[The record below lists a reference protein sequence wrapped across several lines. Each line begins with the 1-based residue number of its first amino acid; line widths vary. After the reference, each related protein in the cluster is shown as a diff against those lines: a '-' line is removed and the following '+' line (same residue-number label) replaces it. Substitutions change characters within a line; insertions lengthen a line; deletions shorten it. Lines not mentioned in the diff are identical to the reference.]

1 MPAYIVDPGG
11 RASSYS
17 IRSMYADSVRSR
29 PIVPVQPTLKLPEDH
44 RSSSFCLTWCARCR
58 PCMPGLSVKCV
69 CVKVRNSRNRVHGQG
84 KPRRRKRDNFPHN
97 QAVDIRN
104 GRLRV
109 EEHGK
114 PSISRVHSFTY
125 MHTYIKY
132 LHTSTS

>member
-69 CVKVRNSRNRVHGQG
+69 CEGTKQQEPGAWSRQASPAKARYL
-84 KPRRRKRDNFPHN
+84 PHN
-97 QAVDIRN
+97 KAVDIRN

-109 EEHGK
+109 NELTCGIV
-114 PSISRVHSFTY
+114 P
-125 MHTYIKY
+125 
-132 LHTSTS
+132 